1 MLKRLLTPSLT
12 DFFFI
17 AVIFW
22 LFMADPSGWERLVTD
37 GDTALHT
44 RTGDYILDHGAVP
57 KVDPFSFTKPGERW
71 FAFQWLT
78 GVLYALLNRWAGLK
92 GIVLLSGAVIALTS
106 TLLVRDMVLRGANGL
121 VAMLLALMASN
132 AMSIHFHA
140 RPHLFTLL
148 FLAAAHYLIARDLEQ
163 RSWRVWLLAPLMV
176 VWVNMHSGFPVLIA
190 SLGLLTA
197 GCGIEAAAGGFK
209 DWSAVKRYGGL
220 LAACT
225 ALTLVNPN
233 GLELHR
239 HISRFLNNEWTLQH
253 VHEYQSPVFRSE
265 AMYYFMAILFGG
277 MIAVRGLLGR
287 SQWHSVLWVLFFASG
302 SLVSARH
309 VPIFII
315 IALPPIALELTR
327 LLNSWAE
334 RAGRKST
341 AEVLREIADKA
352 TSRLAPVSAWS
363 LGLLGASALLAGSWP
378 VDLSGKFFPNHL
390 VRKHAGAIATARVFT
405 TDQWGDYLLWV
416 NYPRQRVFIDGR
428 SDFFQ
433 QKIGDEYLRINDG
446 QRGWREALDRF
457 GVDMVLAPA
466 ETAVHGL
473 LATEPGWELV
483 DQDKKAALY
492 RRKSGVTTAAMR

>member
-1 MLKRLLTPSLT
+1 MPKRLWTPSLT

-44 RTGDYILDHGAVP
+44 RTGDYILDHGSIP
-57 KVDPFSFTKPGERW
+57 TVDPFSFTKPGERW
-71 FAFQWLT
+71 FPFQWLT

-92 GIVLLSGAVIALTS
+92 GIVLLAGAVIALTS

-121 VAMLLALMASN
+121 VAMLLAPVASN
-132 AMSIHFHA
+132 AMSIHYHA

-148 FLAAAHYLIARDLEQ
+148 FLAAAHYLIARELE
-163 RSWRVWLLAPLMV
+163 RPGWRVWLLAPLML
-176 VWVNMHSGFPVLIA
+176 VWVNMHSGFPVLLA
-190 SLGLLTA
+190 TLGLLA
-197 GCGIEAAAGGFK
+197 GGCGIRRDWAG
-209 DWSAVKRYGGL
+209 VQRYGVL

-225 ALTLVNPN
+225 ALTLANPN

-239 HISRFLNNEWTLQH
+239 HISRFLNNQWTLEH

-277 MIAVRGLLGR
+277 MIAVRGLLARGE
-287 SQWHSVLWVLFFASG
+287 WHSVLWVLFFGAG

-327 LLNSWAE
+327 LLNAWAE
-334 RAGRKST
+334 SAGRKST
-341 AEVLREIADKA
+341 AEVLKEIADKA
-352 TSRLAPVSAWS
+352 TSRLGPVSTWS
-363 LGLLGASALLAGSWP
+363 LGLLGAAALLAGSWP
-378 VDLSGKFFPNHL
+378 TDLSAKFFPKKM
-390 VRKHAGAIATARVFT
+390 VRKHADEIAAARVFAS
-405 TDQWGDYLLWV
+405 DQWGDYLLWV
-416 NYPRQRVFIDGR
+416 NYPRQKVFIDGR

-433 QKIGDEYLRINDG
+433 QKICDEYLRIHYG

-466 ETAVHGL
+466 DAAVYGL
-473 LATEPGWELV
+473 LATEPGWEMV
-483 DQDKKAALY
+483 DKDKQAALY
-492 RRKSGVTTAAMR
+492 KRKAGVTAAVR

>member
-1 MLKRLLTPSLT
+1 MAKRLLSPSLT

-22 LFMADPSGWERLVTD
+22 LFLVDPSGWERLVTD

-44 RTGDYILDHGAVP
+44 RTGDYILDHGSIP
-57 KVDPFSFTKPGERW
+57 TSDPFSFTKPGERW

-78 GVLYALLNRWAGLK
+78 GVVYALLNRWAGLK

-106 TLLVRDMVLRGANGL
+106 TLLVRDMVLRGASGL
-121 VAMLLALMASN
+121 IAMILALVASN

-148 FLAAAHYLIARDLEQ
+148 YLAAAHYLIARDLA
-163 RSWRVWLLAPLMV
+163 RPSWRIWLLAPLML

-190 SLGLLTA
+190 TLGLLSA
-197 GCGIEAAAGGFK
+197 GCALRR
-209 DWSAVKRYGGL
+209 DWPRAQRYGIL
-220 LAACT
+220 LAVCA
-225 ALTLVNPN
+225 ALTLANPN

-239 HISRFLNNEWTLQH
+239 HISRFLNNQWTLEH

-277 MIAVRGLLGR
+277 LITIRGLLAR
-287 SQWHSVLWVLFFASG
+287 REWHTVLWLLFFGAG

-315 IALPPIALELTR
+315 IALPPIALELSS
-327 LLNSWAE
+327 LLDAWAAS
-334 RAGRKST
+334 AGRKST
-341 AEVLREIADKA
+341 AEVLRDIAGKA
-352 TSRLAPVSAWS
+352 TSRLAPISAWS
-363 LGLLGASALLAGSWP
+363 LGLLAVSTLVAGSWP
-378 VDLSGKFFPNHL
+378 ADLSARFFPSKL
-390 VRKHAGAIATARVFT
+390 VRKHADSLAGSRVFT

-433 QKIGDEYLRINDG
+433 QQIGDEYLRIHDG
-446 QRGWREALDRF
+446 GRGWRESLDRF
-457 GVDMVLAPA
+457 GVNMVLAAPEA
-466 ETAVHGL
+466 SIASL
-473 LATEPGWELV
+473 LAAEPGWELV
-483 DQDKKAALY
+483 DKDKSAVLY
-492 RRKSGVTTAAMR
+492 RRRVNLAAGP